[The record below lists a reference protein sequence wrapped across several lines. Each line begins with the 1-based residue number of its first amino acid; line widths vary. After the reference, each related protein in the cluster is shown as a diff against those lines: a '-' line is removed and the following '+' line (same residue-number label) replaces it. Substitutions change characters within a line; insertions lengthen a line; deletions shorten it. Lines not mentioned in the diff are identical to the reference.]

1 MNTELMIKAQTLLYS
16 HTDKLEALV
25 VALESVCLESNTE
38 VPDTSTH
45 PLINYTVSEKDI
57 GSLVYLWDVVD
68 YGFSDF
74 LADVDK
80 YKVDLN
86 YGNREAWWDNAK
98 PYTDTFKLHFKPW
111 VVTSENKMP
120 TDVASGDL
128 VYVLFSNGEVKGHC
142 NPEDWIWSVNKLINT
157 PIVGYCHIKFVNPI
171 LEK

>member
-25 VALESVCLESNTE
+25 VALESVCLKSNTE

-111 VVTSENKMP
+111 VATSENKMP

-128 VYVLFSNGEVKGHC
+128 VYVLFNNGEIKGDC

>member
-25 VALESVCLESNTE
+25 VALESVCLKSNTE

-98 PYTDTFKLHFKPW
+98 PYTDTFK
-111 VVTSENKMP
+111 
-120 TDVASGDL
+120 
-128 VYVLFSNGEVKGHC
+128 
-142 NPEDWIWSVNKLINT
+142 
-157 PIVGYCHIKFVNPI
+157 
-171 LEK
+171 